1 VLRWISLH
9 DDAQPLPAPA
19 ALKTIPGGTSGPP
32 PVTAAPELGTPVKEP
47 SLSDEMGGD
56 KVPF

>member
-1 VLRWISLH
+1 MLRWISLH
-9 DDAQPLPAPA
+9 DDAQPLPLPAPP
-19 ALKTIPGGTSGPP
+19 KTIPGGTSGPP
-32 PVTAAPELGTPVKEP
+32 PVTAAPKLGTPVKEP